1 MGGRGKGDEGRGGEK
16 SGVLC
21 WCQKVL
27 QCCAQVVAI
36 LFIPLFIFAC
46 PVWGVVIVYACRC
59 KYMKTFVL
67 VHMGVVM
74 GVKVVLRLVLGLEC
88 SVLLKCQN

>member
-1 MGGRGKGDEGRGGEK
+1 MGGRGKREEGRGGEK

-67 VHMGVVM
+67 VHTGVVM